1 LAALWISDR
10 PDASLVR
17 EVVGGKTEAFN
28 VLVTRWER
36 RVYSYLVYLTGLPE
50 DAFDMCQEVFLSA
63 YKNLGQ
69 LRDPRMFQRWLFQ
82 IAHNT
87 ACSHLRRTSGE
98 APQLMEDGPWS
109 ASSTVRLGNAPA
121 WDRGDLRLWV
131 DKALAELPV
140 EQREAIILKVYQ
152 GFKFAEIAE
161 IQDCPLSTV
170 KTRVYAGFE
179 QLKRLLQS

>member
-1 LAALWISDR
+1 MAALWMSDR
-10 PDASLVR
+10 TDASLVR
-17 EVVGGKTEAFN
+17 EVVGGSSEAFN

-36 RVYSYLVYLTGLPE
+36 RIYSYLVYLTGLPE
-50 DAFDMCQEVFLSA
+50 DAFDMCQDVFLSA

-69 LRDPRMFQRWLFQ
+69 LRDAGTFQKWLFQ

-87 ACSHLRRTSGE
+87 ACSHMRRK
-98 APQLMEDGPWS
+98 APELVEDGPRS
-109 ASSTVRLGNAPA
+109 ASSTIRVGNATA
-121 WDRGDLRLWV
+121 WERGELRLLV
-131 DKALAELPV
+131 EKALEELPM

-152 GFKFAEIAE
+152 GLKFTEIAE
-161 IQDCPLSTV
+161 IQNCPLSTV